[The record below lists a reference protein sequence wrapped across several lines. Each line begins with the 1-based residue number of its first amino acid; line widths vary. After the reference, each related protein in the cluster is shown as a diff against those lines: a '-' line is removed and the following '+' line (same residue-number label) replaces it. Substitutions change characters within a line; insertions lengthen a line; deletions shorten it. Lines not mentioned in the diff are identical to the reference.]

1 MVETIIYNNVYVW
14 SIFMFL
20 TSVIYIKSLVYKIFD
35 SKDLQW
41 EIQAVPIDASMFGT
55 QTPIRR
61 QQTRRSR
68 SMVAR

>member
-35 SKDLQW
+35 S
-41 EIQAVPIDASMFGT
+41 IDILPKILLAS
-55 QTPIRR
+55 
-61 QQTRRSR
+61 
-68 SMVAR
+68 